1 MITNQA
7 SKVAD
12 NIFNYVVIDKLSFAE
27 ALEKERQRDFLG
39 TDVYEGVLK
48 QKIEQLEA
56 KNKTAESKPDT
67 GGSESGAPSLNDM
80 TAIEMESLKR
90 GDAVRYTGPS
100 GAAVNDTVFEVWTE
114 DEGNTVGVKT
124 EGGEVFKKA
133 VELTDREREFGFNH
147 KYRGLSLGEI
157 RKMYE
162 GASTRTEQDA
172 LRVEIEKRVAAGE
185 KDSRSES
192 KPNQEIHPL
201 AGFANAHEAAR
212 YIAENSEDES
222 YRAIA
227 GRISEFIGENVEYII
242 VQPDVEVP
250 GGVPRTLNI
259 ANGVNYE
266 NYKTGRRAIYL
277 RGDKF
282 NGENG
287 MNETVV
293 LHELI
298 HAATAERINDGNKAK
313 NKNTTLALPFKIS
326 ISCSTVSPPT

>member
-1 MITNQA
+1 M
-7 SKVAD
+7 
-12 NIFNYVVIDKLSFAE
+12 
-27 ALEKERQRDFLG
+27 EKERQRDFLG

-56 KNKTAESKPDT
+56 KNKTAESKPD
-67 GGSESGAPSLNDM
+67 
-80 TAIEMESLKR
+80 
-90 GDAVRYTGPS
+90 
-100 GAAVNDTVFEVWTE
+100 
-114 DEGNTVGVKT
+114 
-124 EGGEVFKKA
+124 
-133 VELTDREREFGFNH
+133 
-147 KYRGLSLGEI
+147 
-157 RKMYE
+157 
-162 GASTRTEQDA
+162 
-172 LRVEIEKRVAAGE
+172 
-185 KDSRSES
+185 
-192 KPNQEIHPL
+192 QEIHPL

-250 GGVPRTLNI
+250 GGVPRALDI